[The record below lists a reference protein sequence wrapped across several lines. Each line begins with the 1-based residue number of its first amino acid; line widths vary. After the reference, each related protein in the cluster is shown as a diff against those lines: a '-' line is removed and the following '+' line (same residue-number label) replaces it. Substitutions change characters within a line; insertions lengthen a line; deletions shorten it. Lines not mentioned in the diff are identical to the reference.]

1 MQDFSEKSISP
12 LGSPV
17 IVTVFCDFLVNGS
30 VNLLPSPVIIGKFPA
45 AHATKAAIGW
55 CRSGTRS
62 VVGRGKPKVRFKSK
76 QIAGAGSEERKK
88 IGQCSRCVVWPRR
101 VDPVLIPPELC
112 WRANRYLF
120 PPGFWWKNGEN
131 WIILDRDMMPCEH
144 RKCINRRN
152 KPDTQLQKDSGK
164 VGRCLFSVVVV
175 SYLVPRVNTIVQCL
189 PCVSTVSQSVSV
201 MTTFVSACAFFSLRL
216 FLLHSSS
223 IQ

>member
-76 QIAGAGSEERKK
+76 QIAGAGSAERKK

-101 VDPVLIPPELC
+101 VDPILIPRVVLKGEQVPISAWIVVKKWGKLDHPRPRHDAVRTPEVHQSKEQTRHAAAKGL
-112 WRANRYLF
+112 
-120 PPGFWWKNGEN
+120 
-131 WIILDRDMMPCEH
+131 
-144 RKCINRRN
+144 RKGRSLLIFRRRR
-152 KPDTQLQKDSGK
+152 LLS
-164 VGRCLFSVVVV
+164 
-175 SYLVPRVNTIVQCL
+175 
-189 PCVSTVSQSVSV
+189 ST
-201 MTTFVSACAFFSLRL
+201 
-216 FLLHSSS
+216 
-223 IQ
+223 